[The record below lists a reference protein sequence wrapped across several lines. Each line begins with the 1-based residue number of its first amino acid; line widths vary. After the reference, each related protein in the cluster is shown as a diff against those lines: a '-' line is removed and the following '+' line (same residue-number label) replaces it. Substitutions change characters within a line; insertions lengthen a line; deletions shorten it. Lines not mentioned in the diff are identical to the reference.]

1 MSGRWRAA
9 TTAALAAMALGAAP
23 GAPAAPD
30 PAGGSPAQLLTEL
43 QRLHRELGEAT
54 ETYQAT
60 ARTLAERR
68 ARNKRLGTG
77 LAKARVAL
85 AEGRDAAGQLARRQ
99 YQGVVEVSPTL
110 RLLLAADA
118 QGALDQE
125 HVLRRA
131 ARDRVATVERLT
143 AAERRASGLARQ
155 ARAALDEEQVLAARQ
170 RTQHQAARE
179 KLDEVTALVSSLSP
193 DQLAEVDGLEAE
205 RGEEAGRNLV
215 AAGGLSSAS
224 AVPTRRGER
233 AVRFAVD
240 QIGKPYV
247 WGAEGPDSY
256 DCSGLTQRAW
266 ASAGTGVPRTSQEQW
281 AELDRVPLRQLRP
294 GDLVV
299 YFPEATHVAL
309 YLGDGLV
316 VHAPRP
322 GAAVKVSPVAAN
334 PVLGAV
340 RPDPD
345 GPPVPEYEPPAL
357 PEGAREGSDT
367 GYARRRRR
375 RGEALQDGP
384 MDLPALLASAS
395 LLVPEEAATEN
406 ALTVRDI
413 WDLLQYGF
421 ERSAAW
427 CRWRSADDARGQHG
441 GGHGGRT
448 GGAAPGSASAPR
460 RPTGERTVHE
470 GVPVGVPGDVG
481 LVAVGLLDEEP
492 VGVGRGAVATAQHG
506 DGGEQGRA
514 EHEHEEDDD
523 TDHVNPRHTPRPAG
537 AGRVRAPASQRR
549 PGA

>member
-1 MSGRWRAA
+1 GRVRAV
-9 TTAALAAMALGAAP
+9 GA
-23 GAPAAPD
+23 
-30 PAGGSPAQLLTEL
+30 
-43 QRLHRELGEAT
+43 
-54 ETYQAT
+54 
-60 ARTLAERR
+60 
-68 ARNKRLGTG
+68 
-77 LAKARVAL
+77 
-85 AEGRDAAGQLARRQ
+85 
-99 YQGVVEVSPTL
+99 
-110 RLLLAADA
+110 
-118 QGALDQE
+118 
-125 HVLRRA
+125 
-131 ARDRVATVERLT
+131 RLT

-170 RTQHQAARE
+170 RAQHQAARE

-281 AELDRVPLRQLRP
+281 AELDRVPLRELRP

-367 GYARRRRR
+367 GYA
-375 RGEALQDGP
+375 QK
-384 MDLPALLASAS
+384 
-395 LLVPEEAATEN
+395 
-406 ALTVRDI
+406 
-413 WDLLQYGF
+413 
-421 ERSAAW
+421 
-427 CRWRSADDARGQHG
+427 
-441 GGHGGRT
+441 
-448 GGAAPGSASAPR
+448 AAPES
-460 RPTGERTVHE
+460 
-470 GVPVGVPGDVG
+470 
-481 LVAVGLLDEEP
+481 
-492 VGVGRGAVATAQHG
+492 
-506 DGGEQGRA
+506 
-514 EHEHEEDDD
+514 
-523 TDHVNPRHTPRPAG
+523 
-537 AGRVRAPASQRR
+537 
-549 PGA
+549 

>member
-9 TTAALAAMALGAAP
+9 ATAALAAVALGAAP

-77 LAKARVAL
+77 LAKARIAL

-143 AAERRASGLARQ
+143 AAERRASGLARE

-170 RTQHQAARE
+170 RAQHRAARE

-205 RGEEAGRNLV
+205 RGEEARRDLV

-266 ASAGTGVPRTSQEQW
+266 ASAGTEVPRTSQEQW
-281 AELDRVPLRQLRP
+281 AGLDRVPLRALRP

-299 YFPEATHVAL
+299 YFPKATHVAL

-322 GAAVKVSPVAAN
+322 GADVKVSPVAAN

-345 GPPVPEYEPPAL
+345 GTPVPQYEPPAL
-357 PEGAREGSDT
+357 PEGARAGSDT
-367 GYARRRRR
+367 GYA
-375 RGEALQDGP
+375 
-384 MDLPALLASAS
+384 
-395 LLVPEEAATEN
+395 EEAA
-406 ALTVRDI
+406 
-413 WDLLQYGF
+413 
-421 ERSAAW
+421 
-427 CRWRSADDARGQHG
+427 
-441 GGHGGRT
+441 
-448 GGAAPGSASAPR
+448 
-460 RPTGERTVHE
+460 
-470 GVPVGVPGDVG
+470 PGD
-481 LVAVGLLDEEP
+481 
-492 VGVGRGAVATAQHG
+492 
-506 DGGEQGRA
+506 
-514 EHEHEEDDD
+514 
-523 TDHVNPRHTPRPAG
+523 
-537 AGRVRAPASQRR
+537 
-549 PGA
+549 

>member
-1 MSGRWRAA
+1 M
-9 TTAALAAMALGAAP
+9 
-23 GAPAAPD
+23 
-30 PAGGSPAQLLTEL
+30 
-43 QRLHRELGEAT
+43 
-54 ETYQAT
+54 
-60 ARTLAERR
+60 
-68 ARNKRLGTG
+68 
-77 LAKARVAL
+77 
-85 AEGRDAAGQLARRQ
+85 
-99 YQGVVEVSPTL
+99 
-110 RLLLAADA
+110 
-118 QGALDQE
+118 
-125 HVLRRA
+125 LRRA

-170 RTQHQAARE
+170 RAQHQAARE

-322 GAAVKVSPVAAN
+322 GAAVKVSPSPPTRSSARSA
-334 PVLGAV
+334 PTRTGPRSRSTSR
-340 RPDPD
+340 RPCRK
-345 GPPVPEYEPPAL
+345 AH
-357 PEGAREGSDT
+357 ARARTRGT
-367 GYARRRRR
+367 RRRRR
-375 RGEALQDGP
+375 RRAEALQDGP
-384 MDLPALLASAS
+384 MDRARRHDPGAAPPPARLGDTSRH
-395 LLVPEEAATEN
+395 T
-406 ALTVRDI
+406 DH
-413 WDLLQYGF
+413 
-421 ERSAAW
+421 
-427 CRWRSADDARGQHG
+427 DARGQHG
-441 GGHGGRT
+441 GGHRGRT

-470 GVPVGVPGDVG
+470 GVSVGVPGDVG

-492 VGVGRGAVATAQHG
+492 VGVVRGAVATAQHG

-514 EHEHEEDDD
+514 EHEHEKDDD

-537 AGRVRAPASQRR
+537 TGRVRAPASQRR